1 MDHLARIAMKNAA
14 NCVKYGE
21 MQGYRNRYMSN
32 AYCGPVIHL
41 TGPHLSEGLLNIT
54 SISGLARH
62 MRQTTAEYWD
72 SPWRYIGGEL
82 RPQYFGCF
90 LCALA
95 LCVCACEFETS
106 GALSRLPVRDVHV
119 FRSPPTLW
127 GCENDACALLSITL
141 LTTCRPT
148 VRRSIHFA
156 TPSHDGTLTS
166 QGAGQFGQSSSSR
179 VSPGTRGC
187 RCAPHT
193 IPFWTSDQ
201 VRLPA
206 KFKHII

>member
-95 LCVCACEFETS
+95 LCVRVRVSLRRVE
-106 GALSRLPVRDVHV
+106 LSRA
-119 FRSPPTLW
+119 FR
-127 GCENDACALLSITL
+127 CEMC
-141 LTTCRPT
+141 TCFGPRLHCGGART
-148 VRRSIHFA
+148 MRVLFC
-156 TPSHDGTLTS
+156 PSR
-166 QGAGQFGQSSSSR
+166 F
-179 VSPGTRGC
+179 
-187 RCAPHT
+187 
-193 IPFWTSDQ
+193 
-201 VRLPA
+201 
-206 KFKHII
+206 